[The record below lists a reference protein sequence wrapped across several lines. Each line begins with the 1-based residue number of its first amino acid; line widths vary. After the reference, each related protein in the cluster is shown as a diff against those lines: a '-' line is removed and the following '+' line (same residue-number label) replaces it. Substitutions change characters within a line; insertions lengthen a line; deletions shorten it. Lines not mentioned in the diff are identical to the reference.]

1 MIFLPALFASQSRV
15 SLRIVA
21 LDIPP
26 QDVITRDNVSVKVN
40 AVLYMR
46 VTDPAKAVI
55 EIEDY
60 LYATSQLAQTTLRSV
75 LGEVELD
82 ELLSDREKINAV
94 LKKIIDERT
103 EAWGIEVSAVEV
115 KDVDLP
121 DQMKRAMARQAEAER
136 ERRAKVIAA
145 QGELQA
151 SETLAQA
158 ARTLATEPSAI
169 QLRYLQTV
177 TEIAAEN
184 NSTTIFP
191 IPIELFR
198 PFLQPAAARPAAGTG
213 DEPPG
218 KALPA
223 ADLSALMSQLRLTP
237 RRNAPAGLGWPR
249 ARRPGSTG
257 PRWSGSSS
265 GPRSCRPRSGRSGD
279 SLTPDE
285 VLALGKE
292 VGIPEPLPPAGAA
305 GGADPLAGRP
315 RAGRWSG
322 PSAPP
327 PSGPTGGPG
336 EPAPVEEALIR
347 WIEEHELFCVQRHQ
361 PGRIT
366 WEPLAGFHAAFRRS
380 TGGFSGRQAAD
391 HAGRGRHRIR
401 HRHGPGDRA
410 TPRRAG
416 SRGPEG
422 PHRIAWWG
430 APRWSGGG
438 VLTSGLLLVMGAL
451 PCPHSIPVPVGLGL
465 GYARAQAL
473 RTGGHADPG
482 SAGARRSTTWSRRPG
497 ARGASAAASAGTD
510 RSPGRRGA
518 RGSALKS

>member
-1 MIFLPALFASQSRV
+1 MDFLVPALTVAVVYSFLSLRVLRQYERGVAFFLGRFWGTKGPGLIFLPAGFASQKRV
-15 SLRIVA
+15 SLRIMA

-46 VTDPAKAVI
+46 VSDPSKAVL

-60 LYATSQLAQTTLRSV
+60 HYATSQLAQTTLRSV

-158 ARTLATEPSAI
+158 ARQLAVEPSAL

-198 PFLQPAAARPAAGTG
+198 PFLNAAASNPPRAEGSA
-213 DEPPG
+213 EPPG
-218 KALPA
+218 PALPA
-223 ADLSALMSQLRLTP
+223 SDISSLMSQLR
-237 RRNAPAGLGWPR
+237 
-249 ARRPGSTG
+249 
-257 PRWSGSSS
+257 
-265 GPRSCRPRSGRSGD
+265 
-279 SLTPDE
+279 
-285 VLALGKE
+285 
-292 VGIPEPLPPAGAA
+292 I
-305 GGADPLAGRP
+305 
-315 RAGRWSG
+315 
-322 PSAPP
+322 
-327 PSGPTGGPG
+327 
-336 EPAPVEEALIR
+336 
-347 WIEEHELFCVQRHQ
+347 
-361 PGRIT
+361 
-366 WEPLAGFHAAFRRS
+366 
-380 TGGFSGRQAAD
+380 QAAQ
-391 HAGRGRHRIR
+391 
-401 HRHGPGDRA
+401 
-410 TPRRAG
+410 TP
-416 SRGPEG
+416 SKE
-422 PHRIAWWG
+422 
-430 APRWSGGG
+430 
-438 VLTSGLLLVMGAL
+438 
-451 PCPHSIPVPVGLGL
+451 
-465 GYARAQAL
+465 
-473 RTGGHADPG
+473 
-482 SAGARRSTTWSRRPG
+482 
-497 ARGASAAASAGTD
+497 
-510 RSPGRRGA
+510 
-518 RGSALKS
+518 

>member
-1 MIFLPALFASQSRV
+1 MDFLIPALAIAVVYSFLSLRILRQYERGVTFFLGRFWGTKGPGLIFLPAGFAGQKRV

-103 EAWGIEVSAVEV
+103 DPWGIEVSAVEV

-151 SETLAQA
+151 SATLAQA
-158 ARTLATEPSAI
+158 ARTLAAEPTAL

-198 PFLQPAAARPAAGTG
+198 PFLSSAASSTPRTEGSA
-213 DEPPG
+213 EPPG
-218 KALPA
+218 SALPA
-223 ADLSALMSQLRLTP
+223 SDISSLMSQLRL
-237 RRNAPAGLGWPR
+237 
-249 ARRPGSTG
+249 
-257 PRWSGSSS
+257 
-265 GPRSCRPRSGRSGD
+265 
-279 SLTPDE
+279 
-285 VLALGKE
+285 
-292 VGIPEPLPPAGAA
+292 
-305 GGADPLAGRP
+305 
-315 RAGRWSG
+315 
-322 PSAPP
+322 
-327 PSGPTGGPG
+327 
-336 EPAPVEEALIR
+336 
-347 WIEEHELFCVQRHQ
+347 
-361 PGRIT
+361 
-366 WEPLAGFHAAFRRS
+366 
-380 TGGFSGRQAAD
+380 QAA
-391 HAGRGRHRIR
+391 R
-401 HRHGPGDRA
+401 
-410 TPRRAG
+410 TP
-416 SRGPEG
+416 SQE
-422 PHRIAWWG
+422 
-430 APRWSGGG
+430 
-438 VLTSGLLLVMGAL
+438 
-451 PCPHSIPVPVGLGL
+451 
-465 GYARAQAL
+465 
-473 RTGGHADPG
+473 
-482 SAGARRSTTWSRRPG
+482 
-497 ARGASAAASAGTD
+497 
-510 RSPGRRGA
+510 
-518 RGSALKS
+518 

>member
-1 MIFLPALFASQSRV
+1 MDVLIPLAVAVIYSFLSLRVLRQYERGVTFFLGKFWGTKGPGLIFLPAGFAGQKRV

-103 EAWGIEVSAVEV
+103 DAWGIEVSAVEV

-158 ARTLATEPSAI
+158 ARTLAREPSAI

-191 IPIELFR
+191 IPIDLVR
-198 PFLQPAAARPAAGTG
+198 PFLRASEPGSATSSTDQAS
-213 DEPPG
+213 EPPG

-223 ADLSALMSQLRLTP
+223 SDISSLMSQLR
-237 RRNAPAGLGWPR
+237 
-249 ARRPGSTG
+249 
-257 PRWSGSSS
+257 
-265 GPRSCRPRSGRSGD
+265 
-279 SLTPDE
+279 
-285 VLALGKE
+285 V
-292 VGIPEPLPPAGAA
+292 
-305 GGADPLAGRP
+305 
-315 RAGRWSG
+315 
-322 PSAPP
+322 
-327 PSGPTGGPG
+327 
-336 EPAPVEEALIR
+336 
-347 WIEEHELFCVQRHQ
+347 
-361 PGRIT
+361 
-366 WEPLAGFHAAFRRS
+366 
-380 TGGFSGRQAAD
+380 QAA
-391 HAGRGRHRIR
+391 R
-401 HRHGPGDRA
+401 
-410 TPRRAG
+410 TP
-416 SRGPEG
+416 SQE
-422 PHRIAWWG
+422 
-430 APRWSGGG
+430 
-438 VLTSGLLLVMGAL
+438 
-451 PCPHSIPVPVGLGL
+451 
-465 GYARAQAL
+465 
-473 RTGGHADPG
+473 
-482 SAGARRSTTWSRRPG
+482 
-497 ARGASAAASAGTD
+497 
-510 RSPGRRGA
+510 
-518 RGSALKS
+518 